1 MVFASCFNRV
11 MNQRMNIYRKKI
23 QIWLLNGVYEEKT
36 TEDREMDALRKQMRQ
51 EFIQLRDKG
60 LPIRIVSV

>member
-1 MVFASCFNRV
+1 
-11 MNQRMNIYRKKI
+11 MNIYRKKI